1 MTKRAS
7 ESGPSVSGLSDV
19 LERMRRVWA
28 MPAADTFDVP
38 PIGALVRK
46 YLHGVSV
53 DPFARNKRWAT
64 HTNDLNPETRAEH
77 HMQAPTFLAML
88 ADQGVSADVVL
99 FDPPY
104 SPRQVAECY
113 AGIGVKATKADTQT
127 AALYAACRRE
137 IRRLCKRGSVVLSF
151 GWNTCGMGP
160 GFRAEELLIVCHGS
174 AHNDTLCL
182 VERMHEEQMEL
193 RSNVEVHRQDPA
205 PLT

>member
-1 MTKRAS
+1 
-7 ESGPSVSGLSDV
+7 
-19 LERMRRVWA
+19 MRRVWQ

-38 PIGALVRK
+38 AIGALVRK
-46 YLHGVSV
+46 YLRGVSV

-77 HMQAPTFLAML
+77 HMQAPAFLAML

-113 AGIGVKATKADTQT
+113 AAAGVPVTKTATQN

-137 IRRLCKRGSVVLSF
+137 IRRLCRRDSVVLSF
-151 GWNTCGMGP
+151 GWNTCGMGS
-160 GFRAEELLIVCHGS
+160 GFRTEELLIVCHGA

-193 RSNVEVHRQDPA
+193 RSNARLSGPQQAKE
-205 PLT
+205 T